1 MQGCFPL
8 WCRFFPKVLHFPQ
21 VATSVEVLHWL
32 VVTSIL
38 FCWEWI
44 PLQWTLKSKWRF
56 QEFAYT
62 SSGCILVG
70 NLSDW
75 IWSYLMDICIVT
87 WCFFNLRTWAF
98 CFAANPTW
106 SMWVVYCNPSDPEAH
121 LECFGRGQRSKWHCH
136 SQCQSFGLVAQ
147 HGDNVA
153 FLDPLGFCFARPRT
167 VPFGWLWSQGTWKVL
182 LMEEILHQLI
192 GSSTHYSQVFIC
204 FYTSQVVQDFFHQ
217 QYHNMVIFHVWT
229 SRDSLWVGAGRIRPF
244 QLEVSLPLFGTNVA
258 ARPELRWTTPLVAD
272 ESFSPNEAA
281 WRRRKHWQ
289 SWC

>member
-1 MQGCFPL
+1 MEKFWRSL
-8 WCRFFPKVLHFPQ
+8 KTLVCRISCCAILHFKKDAPGMMLSSKKLPIMVIRNLPIRSWQYAGMLSFVMPVFPKVLHFPQ

-38 FCWEWI
+38 LCWEWI
-44 PLQWTLKSKWRF
+44 ALQWTLKSKWCF

-87 WCFFNLRTWAF
+87 WCFFNLRSWAF

-136 SQCQSFGLVAQ
+136 SWCQSFGLVAIL
-147 HGDNVA
+147 V
-153 FLDPLGFCFARPRT
+153 FC
-167 VPFGWLWSQGTWKVL
+167 V
-182 LMEEILHQLI
+182 
-192 GSSTHYSQVFIC
+192 C
-204 FYTSQVVQDFFHQ
+204 
-217 QYHNMVIFHVWT
+217 
-229 SRDSLWVGAGRIRPF
+229 
-244 QLEVSLPLFGTNVA
+244 
-258 ARPELRWTTPLVAD
+258 
-272 ESFSPNEAA
+272 
-281 WRRRKHWQ
+281 
-289 SWC
+289 